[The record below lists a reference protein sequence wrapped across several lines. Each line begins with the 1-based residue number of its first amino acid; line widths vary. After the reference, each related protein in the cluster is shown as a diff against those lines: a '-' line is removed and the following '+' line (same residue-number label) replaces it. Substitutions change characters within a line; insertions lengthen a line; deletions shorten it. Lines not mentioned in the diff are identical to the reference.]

1 MMNDKIKTA
10 VNLGALIL
18 VPLINERHRL
28 KENPDYVAVKNK
40 TVHTAIATKDVAV
53 KAKDKTVD
61 TTQKVVQTTKN
72 VKDKT
77 VAASQFVASTA
88 QNIQENRA
96 ENKKVKQTKQMN
108 KQLEKEISQRQK
120 DEDKRLK
127 ERQKQMKEDLVKA
140 DKEAKK
146 KHKTEFKEAKKK
158 EAGKSSIL
166 SAFTSSR
173 QTSKVEIPETV
184 YDFGHDEDYSNAP
197 LFEKHREQMAAHIE
211 RRGKY

>member
-1 MMNDKIKTA
+1 MNDKIKTA

-28 KENPDYVAVKNK
+28 KENPDYVAAKNK
-40 TVHTAIATKDVAV
+40 TVHAAITTKDVAV

-88 QNIQENRA
+88 QNFQENRV
-96 ENKKVKQTKQMN
+96 ENKKVKQTKQMG
-108 KQLEKEISQRQK
+108 KQLEKEIRQRQK
-120 DEDKRLK
+120 DEEKRLK
-127 ERQKQMKEDLVKA
+127 ERQKLMKENLVKA
-140 DKEAKK
+140 DKEAKN
-146 KHKTEFKEAKKK
+146 KHKTKLNETKKK
-158 EAGKSSIL
+158 EEGKSSIF
-166 SAFTSSR
+166 SAYTPLR
-173 QTSKVEIPETV
+173 QSSKVETPETV

-197 LFEKHREQMAAHIE
+197 LFEKHRRQMTAHIE